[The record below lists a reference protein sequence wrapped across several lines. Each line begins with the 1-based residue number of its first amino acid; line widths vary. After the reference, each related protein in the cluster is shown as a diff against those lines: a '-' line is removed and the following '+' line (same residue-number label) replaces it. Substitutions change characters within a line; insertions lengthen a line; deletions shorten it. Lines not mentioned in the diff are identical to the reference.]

1 MKVSSHPAQVTKK
14 KKKIYIYIYVYTTIF
29 RSEERPLLSAQ
40 VPGEIEYS
48 FTILQHRYGII
59 EQSLPFRTIHFFLK

>member
-14 KKKIYIYIYVYTTIF
+14 KKKYIYIYVYTTIF

>member
-1 MKVSSHPAQVTKK
+1 MKVSSHPAQVTKN
-14 KKKIYIYIYVYTTIF
+14 IYIYMYVYTTIF
-29 RSEERPLLSAQ
+29 HSEERPLLSAQ

-48 FTILQHRYGII
+48 FTIIQHIYGII